1 MYLVYLDA
9 ACLCLRWI
17 DIAIIN
23 KVETFTQSILL
34 KSVIDSYNFIIFFS
48 TSCYPIIEE
57 KPNLIFLSFII
68 SSMVATTFR
77 ILDFGHGV
85 YPISQVICSR
95 MKKQKVRFFS
105 NTWLDIINNFFS
117 CCTTICFDLNEIFLG
132 NSGTC
137 QMFNYI
143 TPNMI
148 SLFFVGTDLR
158 FNSFLVVICFDL
170 YVELVFFYF
179 FGVYHLIS
187 YYLWR

>member
-1 MYLVYLDA
+1 MLPLKA
-9 ACLCLRWI
+9 LIITI
-17 DIAIIN
+17 DN
-23 KVETFTQSILL
+23 LL
-34 KSVIDSYNFIIFFS
+34 KFFLLKYAFKYRIIKMMMIIFFFK
-48 TSCYPIIEE
+48 ILL
-57 KPNLIFLSFII
+57 PNNWRKTQLNFSFIHHFLDGGNNFPN
-68 SSMVATTFR
+68 FR
-77 ILDFGHGV
+77 HGV

-148 SLFFVGTDLR
+148 SLLFVGTDLR
-158 FNSFLVVICFDL
+158 FNSFLVVICSDL

-179 FGVYHLIS
+179 FGVYHLTS

>member
-9 ACLCLRWI
+9 ACLSLRWI

-23 KVETFTQSILL
+23 KEETFTQAILL
-34 KSVIDSYNFIIFFS
+34 ESVIDSYNFIIFFFK
-48 TSCYPIIEE
+48 ILL
-57 KPNLIFLSFII
+57 PNNWRKTQLNFSFIHHFLDGGNNFPN
-68 SSMVATTFR
+68 FR
-77 ILDFGHGV
+77 HGV

-158 FNSFLVVICFDL
+158 FNSFLVVICSDL